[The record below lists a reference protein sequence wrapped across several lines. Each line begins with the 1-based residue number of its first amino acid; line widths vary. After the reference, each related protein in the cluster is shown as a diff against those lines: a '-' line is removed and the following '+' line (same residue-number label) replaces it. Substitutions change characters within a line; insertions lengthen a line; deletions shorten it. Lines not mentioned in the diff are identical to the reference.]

1 MVGCLEH
8 QNIDVKVPVVGVVDL
23 PLTFEADSLFKARI
37 MNLPSRLYNDTPPE
51 GDRDKLQH
59 FFEKRDCSCKN
70 CGSYVSESPELARS
84 AGNMV
89 EWGEARMVVGGVD
102 DPRDR
107 RANKQGETFGHDLLY
122 IKIMLPSDY
131 FTLPIEKP

>member
-1 MVGCLEH
+1 
-8 QNIDVKVPVVGVVDL
+8 
-23 PLTFEADSLFKARI
+23 
-37 MNLPSRLYNDTPPE
+37 
-51 GDRDKLQH
+51 
-59 FFEKRDCSCKN
+59 
-70 CGSYVSESPELARS
+70 
-84 AGNMV
+84 MV